1 MPTLESLRQRM
12 TPFLFLNHF
21 SRVLANSW
29 FNVHLGYGGARTSMT
44 SFFRGAADSQSLVK
58 FACSK
63 LQMSNHLGVAAT
75 HHFLISTAFLERAS
89 FFVPKSCLHLMGI
102 RIS

>member
-63 LQMSNHLGVAAT
+63 LQMSNHLGGSGYAPLLDLHRFFGAGIVFCA
-75 HHFLISTAFLERAS
+75 LELPS
-89 FFVPKSCLHLMGI
+89 SYGY
-102 RIS
+102 